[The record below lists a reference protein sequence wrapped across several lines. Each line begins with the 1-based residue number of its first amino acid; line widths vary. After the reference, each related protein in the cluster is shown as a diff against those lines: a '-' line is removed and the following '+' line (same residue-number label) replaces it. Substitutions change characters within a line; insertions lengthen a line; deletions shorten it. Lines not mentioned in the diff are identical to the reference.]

1 MKKILIRLISFLLSM
16 KTIVDLSYIVVS
28 EDLSTL
34 SLLEMLDIMERILL
48 SFVLDPVLYEK
59 MGINE
64 LQETLVI
71 LNSIVHYYTI
81 PILTVKGNNC
91 IVTSDIIE
99 LDQII
104 YYFSTWV
111 REMIILFQTNFVLP
125 ENFSITMRDHFSKL
139 YISFMNTVKPCLNDH
154 GQTGSSDGGWAVD
167 DGGDGGGGGG
177 GNGGGGSG
185 RGGGGSGGGGSSN
198 GRGGPGGGSGNS
210 GGGNGDSG
218 GGGSGGNIQ
227 CHPCPKIMYIWG
239 MSFVKNFQPPGQNL
253 QTPITVS
260 CYFDC
265 NLCCSPPQDYRDYWI
280 LYMGTDYYFLVH
292 PCDLNILLQKREIYI
307 HHYSFIYLNPKCQT
321 RVFLGN
327 LF

>member
-154 GQTGSSDGGWAVD
+154 GQTGSSDDGWAVD
-167 DGGDGGGGGG
+167 DGG
-177 GNGGGGSG
+177 
-185 RGGGGSGGGGSSN
+185 SGGGVG
-198 GRGGPGGGSGNS
+198 

-218 GGGSGGNIQ
+218 GGSGGTGGNIQ

-265 NLCCSPPQDYRDYWI
+265 NLCCSPSQDYRDYWI
-280 LYMGTDYYFLVH
+280 LYMGADYYFLVH
-292 PCDLNILLQKREIYI
+292 PLDMEILLEKREIFV
-307 HHYSFIYLNPKCQT
+307 HHYGYLYNNPKCPT
-321 RVFLGN
+321 RVFLAN

>member
-16 KTIVDLSYIVVS
+16 KTIVDLSYIVVP

-34 SLLEMLDIMERILL
+34 SLSEMLDLMERILL

-91 IVTSDIIE
+91 IVTSDIID

-125 ENFSITMRDHFSKL
+125 ENFSITIRDHFSKL
-139 YISFMNTVKPCLNDH
+139 YISFMNTVKPCLNNH
-154 GQTGSSDGGWAVD
+154 GQTGSSDDGWAVD
-167 DGGDGGGGGG
+167 DGGGDGGGGGG
-177 GNGGGGSG
+177 PSGGIGGPSGDIGGSSGGVGGGNGGGSNGN
-185 RGGGGSGGGGSSN
+185 GGSGGGN
-198 GRGGPGGGSGNS
+198 NGGGD
-210 GGGNGDSG
+210 NGE
-218 GGGSGGNIQ
+218 NIQ
-227 CHPCPKIMYIWG
+227 CHPCPQIMYIWG

-265 NLCCSPPQDYRDYWI
+265 NLCCSPSQDYRDYWI
-280 LYMGTDYYFLVH
+280 LYMGADYYFLVH
-292 PCDLNILLQKREIYI
+292 PLDMEILLEKREIFV
-307 HHYSFIYLNPKCQT
+307 HHYGFLYNNPKCPT
-321 RVFLGN
+321 RVFLAN